1 MASLSMRRL
10 LWIVNHKTLLQ
21 AEVPIL
27 RSLGW
32 EVFVPKILP
41 DHDPGFR
48 SAATSY
54 EFDSALCL
62 PPATLAVL
70 NRHNFI
76 ERGWPPTV
84 AEIVNRYFNVIVTHF
99 SYYTISLS
107 EAARKFHGTTIA
119 RAFGREHPRRFSEFA
134 TMAERPGLLDEL
146 MVLGDRFVFGQGYD
160 NIAEVED
167 PPLPQRARTITV
179 PLPQWIYGHRD
190 TWGGGGSGK
199 AVFLCPS
206 IGIVAGYYSAVYE
219 GIKCDFG
226 DLPHLIFGRQ
236 PVPVEDP
243 AVLPYQTDGGLVALY
258 RSAPVFIYPSTEPRH
273 IHYSPLEAIVVGTP
287 VLYRR
292 GTLTDVLAGGPLPG
306 ACADTAEMHDKA
318 RRLIAGDRTLAE
330 AIRASQGRIL
340 ETFAS
345 DLARKQWAEV
355 LRSAER

>member
-41 DHDPGFR
+41 EHDPGFR

-54 EFDSALCL
+54 EFDSALGL

-84 AEIVNRYFNVIVTHF
+84 AEIVNSYFNVIVTHF

-146 MVLGDRFVFGQGYD
+146 MALGDRFVFGQGYD

-167 PPLPQRARTITV
+167 PPLPQRAHHHCATAPIDIRLSRHLGGRRLRQGRL
-179 PLPQWIYGHRD
+179 PLPEHR
-190 TWGGGGSGK
+190 
-199 AVFLCPS
+199 
-206 IGIVAGYYSAVYE
+206 
-219 GIKCDFG
+219 
-226 DLPHLIFGRQ
+226 
-236 PVPVEDP
+236 
-243 AVLPYQTDGGLVALY
+243 
-258 RSAPVFIYPSTEPRH
+258 
-273 IHYSPLEAIVVGTP
+273 
-287 VLYRR
+287 YRR
-292 GTLTDVLAGGPLPG
+292 
-306 ACADTAEMHDKA
+306 
-318 RRLIAGDRTLAE
+318 RLLQRCICGH
-330 AIRASQGRIL
+330 
-340 ETFAS
+340 
-345 DLARKQWAEV
+345 KV
-355 LRSAER
+355 